1 MASAVTTNL
10 STDRLIQGTWSSF
23 EKPQFGIYG
32 HETAKSD
39 RTETVKPQQLQRY
52 WVRTLTLIL
61 VPPIITAWYAVIWT
75 RLVLGVNNDA
85 AAKYR
90 TFSGSLIYYSWF
102 IIGIFGLPWARYG
115 LLGVELA
122 MLQTPFWKASNL
134 VATMMHS
141 DTTWSGPS
149 GWGKAIYYRE
159 FYRLWCLLAL
169 LSILPFIA
177 FPLSGL
183 VFELGDGYIK
193 TSALPIVTGRNT
205 TTYNN
210 KPIGG
215 SIAPE
220 AWKMGLT
227 PAIPGYGVVYTPPG
241 VDRSDHSGLKTVPNI
256 LPLTESIPDM
266 FLAPQADVPVSGEA
280 WGLRVKYNC
289 SVVRDTSEL
298 TILNQK
304 PVSILSTDATRS
316 GIFTLRTPSG
326 SSIMIFNSSGD
337 FAGYNLWSYSEIGW
351 SIPFNVENTY
361 EEGPSIDG
369 VTYDISESMVFEY
382 ALWQIQLHGLDD
394 KPNETYPFN
403 TTLGPT
409 IEGMGGPYFLS
420 KDKKFVSNN
429 TFSKVAQGE
438 NFTLIDN
445 GQQVTLDAN
454 FTDLTDYFNPIYLAE
469 YEVKGFAETVVD
481 VAPPV
486 GVRCVVSSG
495 AGTATLDGVT
505 STFSNYSR
513 VDPEANVRGQPG
525 GIFGQLA
532 QKTLYGTR
540 FADFYKP
547 SNLPGLLSFDDTGRY
562 QGYVPSTGLLQSV
575 LLSYG
580 MDALDRIYGTPAGL
594 SGEWESAYLTSSEKG
609 KILTIATL
617 IPGQVPGYIVLGL
630 FCLWSALSVTLGLV
644 YGFRKRPS
652 DRLDG
657 YSMFT
662 LGMEMADELK
672 HNDEVLYGESFY
684 GNKTLRKL
692 PGR

>member
-1 MASAVTTNL
+1 
-10 STDRLIQGTWSSF
+10 
-23 EKPQFGIYG
+23 
-32 HETAKSD
+32 
-39 RTETVKPQQLQRY
+39 
-52 WVRTLTLIL
+52 
-61 VPPIITAWYAVIWT
+61 
-75 RLVLGVNNDA
+75 
-85 AAKYR
+85 
-90 TFSGSLIYYSWF
+90 
-102 IIGIFGLPWARYG
+102 
-115 LLGVELA
+115 

-134 VATMMHS
+134 VATLMHS

-210 KPIGG
+210 KPIGA
-215 SIAPE
+215 SKAPE
-220 AWKMGLT
+220 AWRMGLT
-227 PAIPGYGVVYTPPG
+227 PAVPGFGVVYTPPG
-241 VDRSDHSGLKTVPNI
+241 VDRSNHSGLKTVPNT

-289 SVVRDTSEL
+289 SIVRDISEL
-298 TILNQK
+298 TILNEK
-304 PVSILSTDATRS
+304 PISMFSTDGMRND

-326 SSIMIFNSSGD
+326 SSIMIFNSSSD
-337 FAGYNLWSYSEIGW
+337 FGGYNMWSYSEIGW
-351 SIPFNVENTY
+351 SVPFNVRNTY
-361 EEGPSIDG
+361 EKGPSIDG

-382 ALWQIQLHGLDD
+382 ALWQFQLHGFDD

-409 IEGMGGPYFLS
+409 IGGMGGPYFLS
-420 KDKKFVSNN
+420 EDGKLVSND
-429 TFSKVAQGE
+429 TFSRIAQGE
-438 NFTLIDN
+438 NFTVLDN
-445 GQQVTLDAN
+445 GNQVTLDAN

-469 YEVKGFAETVVD
+469 YTLKGFAEVVVD
-481 VAPPV
+481 IAPPV

-495 AGTATLDGVT
+495 TGTATLDGVA

-513 VDPEANVRGQPG
+513 ADPDTNVRGQPG

-540 FADFYKP
+540 FADFFKT
-547 SNLPGLLSFDDTGRY
+547 SHLPDLLSFDDVGRY

-575 LLSYG
+575 LLAYG
-580 MDALDRIYGTPAGL
+580 MDALDRIYGTPVGL
-594 SGEWESAYLTSSEKG
+594 TGEWESAYLTSSEKG
-609 KILTIATL
+609 KILTIASL

-630 FCLWSALSVTLGLV
+630 FCLWSGLSVTLGLV

-662 LGMEMADELK
+662 LGLEMADELK
-672 HNDEVLYGESFY
+672 HNDEVLCVETFY